1 MASITLDLPQNLYD
15 ELTTAAGSTAGLS
28 KYFEEA
34 IGLKKLVDKETGNDN
49 LIAVADKSGKVLRTI
64 RTSKSGRSE

>member
-1 MASITLDLPQNLYD
+1 MPSITLDLSNDLYD
-15 ELTTAAGSTAGLS
+15 ELTSAAGPTGLS

-49 LIAVADKSGKVLRTI
+49 LIAVADKSGKVLRTV
-64 RTSKSGRSE
+64 RTSKSE